1 MIRQE
6 QLSQWLGDRQ
16 RKYADGL
23 VLFGILAK
31 ESMKKKYAAYLDT
44 APESPHIFDPH
55 FTQLVNCLS
64 KIDKEIKYSPSL
76 YPAALEEIAVVRT
89 INESERK
96 KVIEEK
102 QANITSL
109 EILVNELQSRIDDLE
124 NDSESH
130 TEELASLQEQFDE
143 KMSELSALRNE
154 CETLN
159 TP

>member
-130 TEELASLQEQFDE
+130 TEELASLQE
-143 KMSELSALRNE
+143 
-154 CETLN
+154 
-159 TP
+159 

>member
-64 KIDKEIKYSPSL
+64 KIDKEK
-76 YPAALEEIAVVRT
+76 AQ
-89 INESERK
+89 K
-96 KVIEEK
+96 KNAK
-102 QANITSL
+102 QK
-109 EILVNELQSRIDDLE
+109 LQDLE
-124 NDSESH
+124 RS
-130 TEELASLQEQFDE
+130 
-143 KMSELSALRNE
+143 
-154 CETLN
+154 
-159 TP
+159 

>member
-109 EILVNELQSRIDDLE
+109 EILVNELQSVLMIW
-124 NDSESH
+124 
-130 TEELASLQEQFDE
+130 
-143 KMSELSALRNE
+143 KMTAKAIPKNWHPFRSNLTKKCLNYPPY
-154 CETLN
+154 ETN
-159 TP
+159 AKH